1 MYKVAVL
8 GDRESIIGF
17 EALGLEIFP
26 TDEASAADR
35 LIHKLSARQNYAVI
49 YITEALAEKIPDTLQ
64 KYRNRP
70 LPAII
75 QIPGVRGN
83 TGNGMKEVRRSVEK
97 AVGSDIL
104 SNET

>member
-8 GDRESIIGF
+8 GDRESIVGF

-26 TDEASAADR
+26 ITDAVEAER
-35 LIHKLSARQNYAVI
+35 IIHKLSSDGNYAVLF
-49 YITEALAEKIPDTLQ
+49 ITEALAAQVPETLQ
-64 KYRNRP
+64 KYRSRP

-104 SNET
+104 SN

>member
-1 MYKVAVL
+1 MYKVAVM

-17 EALGLEIFP
+17 EALGLDIFP
-26 TDEASAADR
+26 EDDAVSADERIRR
-35 LIHKLSARQNYAVI
+35 LSSENNYAVI
-49 YITEALAEKIPDTLQ
+49 YVTEALAEKIPDTLQ